1 MRQPARTFTASIT
14 AIAIVLL
21 GSAASAGTRHAS
33 GGGRI
38 EVAAVW
44 TDAEQ
49 DRFEQVLD
57 AFTAKT
63 GIDVTY
69 TSTSDDI
76 AAALAPRIADDD
88 PPDVAMIPQPGVL
101 EDFARGGALVSI
113 EDVAG
118 AAVEKN
124 YAPVWRELGAV
135 DGTLYAV
142 WFKGANKSLV
152 WYNHRFYK
160 DAGVRP
166 ADSFDA
172 LLQNQQTLADFGV
185 APLAVGAADG
195 WTLTDIF
202 ENVYLAQVGPDT
214 YARLARHE
222 IPWTDATVKD
232 ALRSMAR
239 LIGPDHLA
247 GGPSGALQTEFAG
260 SVQQVFGQDPDAAAL
275 IEGDFVA
282 NEINGETTARV
293 GKQARVF
300 SFPPIAGG
308 QPPLVAGGDAAV
320 LMRDRAG
327 GRKLI
332 KFLASPTAAE
342 VWARKGGYLSPNRNV
357 DRERLPERDR
367 AHDGAQPGRVAE
379 PLLRPL
385 RPPATGVRRHGRPGR
400 MEDLPGLPGR
410 PVRHRRHGTGARG
423 RGVAGLRQLR
433 RGGRVVR

>member
-1 MRQPARTFTASIT
+1 MRQPARAFTASAM
-14 AIAIVLL
+14 AIAMSIGLL
-21 GSAASAGTRHAS
+21 ANAATAGTRDPA

-44 TDAEQ
+44 KDVEQ
-49 DRFEQVLD
+49 DRFRSVLD
-57 AFTAKT
+57 AFTDKT

-76 AAALAPRIADDD
+76 AVALAPRIDADD
-88 PPDVAMIPQPGVL
+88 PPDVAMIPQPGL
-101 EDFARGGALVSI
+101 LDDFARDGALVSI

-118 AAVEKN
+118 AAVERN
-124 YAPVWRELGAV
+124 YAPVWRELGTV
-135 DGTLYAV
+135 DGALYAV

-152 WYNHRFYK
+152 WYNRSFYK

-202 ENVYLAQVGPDT
+202 ENIYLAQVGPDT

-232 ALRSMAR
+232 ALRSMAQ
-239 LIGPDHLA
+239 LVSPELLP
-247 GGPSGALQTEFAG
+247 GGPTSALQTEFAG
-260 SVQQVFGQDPDAAAL
+260 SVQQVFGEDPAAAAL

-282 NEINGETTARV
+282 NEINGTTEARV

-300 SFPPIAGG
+300 SFPPMDGG
-308 QPPLVAGGDAAV
+308 QPPVVAGGDAAV

-332 KFLASPTAAE
+332 KFLASPAAAE

-357 DRERLPERDR
+357 DASVYPNATVR
-367 AHDGAQPGRVAE
+367 AMARNLVESRNLYFDLSDLQ
-379 PLLRPL
+379 
-385 RPPATGVRRHGRPGR
+385 PPAFGATDGQGAWKIFQEFLADPSDIDGTAQEL
-400 MEDLPGLPGR
+400 EDAASQAFGS
-410 PVRHRRHGTGARG
+410 
-423 RGVAGLRQLR
+423 
-433 RGGRVVR
+433 

>member
-1 MRQPARTFTASIT
+1 MQLSRRTTPP
-14 AIAIVLL
+14 
-21 GSAASAGTRHAS
+21 S
-33 GGGRI
+33 G
-38 EVAAVW
+38 E
-44 TDAEQ
+44 T
-49 DRFEQVLD
+49 
-57 AFTAKT
+57 
-63 GIDVTY
+63 
-69 TSTSDDI
+69 
-76 AAALAPRIADDD
+76 
-88 PPDVAMIPQPGVL
+88 
-101 EDFARGGALVSI
+101 
-113 EDVAG
+113 
-118 AAVEKN
+118 
-124 YAPVWRELGAV
+124 LGAV

-152 WYNHRFYK
+152 WYNHGFYK

-185 APLAVGAADG
+185 APLAIGAADG

-202 ENVYLAQVGPDT
+202 ENVYLAAGRPR
-214 YARLARHE
+214 ARTTGSARHE
-222 IPWTDATVKD
+222 IPWTDATVTD
-232 ALRSMAR
+232 ALRSMAQ

-300 SFPPIAGG
+300 SFPPMAGG

-320 LMRDRAG
+320 LMRDRPG

-357 DRERLPERDR
+357 DPSVYPNATVRG
-367 AHDGAQPGRVAE
+367 DGTQPGRVAE

-385 RPPATGVRRHGRPGR
+385 RPPATGVRRHGRRGP
-400 MEDLPGLPGR
+400 MEDLPGLPGG
-410 PVRHRRHGTGARG
+410 PVQHRRHGTGARG
-423 RGVAGLRQLR
+423 RRVGGLRQLR